1 MPFFTI
7 NNNNVIFVHKLLCSS
22 LIIFFSLFFSDYR
35 VIYFYRKLP
44 FFFLLFRAIPMA
56 YGNSQARG
64 RIGAT
69 ATGLHHS
76 QSHTGSEPH
85 LQPTPQLMT
94 MPDP

>member
-64 RIGAT
+64 PIGA
-69 ATGLHHS
+69 ASLHHS
-76 QSHTGSEPH
+76 YSNMGSEPC
-85 LQPTPQLMT
+85 LQLTPQLMA